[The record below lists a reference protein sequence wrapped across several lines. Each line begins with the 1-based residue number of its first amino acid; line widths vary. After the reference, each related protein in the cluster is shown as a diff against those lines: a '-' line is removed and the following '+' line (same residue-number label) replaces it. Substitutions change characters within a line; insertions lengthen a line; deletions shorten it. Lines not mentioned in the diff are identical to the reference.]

1 MTTALSV
8 ENTNVLNE
16 NNEIGPIKDMYY
28 NFERYNDIIF
38 SGIKYN
44 LSTETA
50 DVIKFLNSQ
59 FVNTDNIVSVSTP
72 VRPTRSRD
80 NLLGGSSHINNSST
94 IFKRND
100 ETGYKTHKNDKN
112 DINNME
118 DWNVSRNFKTTKIE
132 AKTGIEKQINE
143 IRVLLNK
150 ISNKNFEVQKELI
163 IKEVLNFINELEKI
177 EADEQTE
184 GGGEQTDDG
193 KPIEASTAGSSS
205 VSSSPAK
212 STIADLSK
220 IVKSIFDI
228 ASSNKFFSEL
238 YAELYKC
245 LVDKFSVFNDI
256 LTDFIGNFT
265 KTIDDI
271 NYIDPNENYDGF
283 CDYTKSNDKRHA
295 LSSFILNLMKK
306 KCVGVE
312 TVLPIVS
319 HFLNVSIKYISEPN
333 RTNEIEE
340 IAENI
345 FIFVS
350 QGHAVFR
357 SSNPEYWNSEI
368 MGLISNISA
377 MKLKEHPSISNRII
391 FKYNDMV
398 DAMKNGSTPLN
409 K

>member
-28 NFERYNDIIF
+28 NFERYNDIMF

-80 NLLGGSSHINNSST
+80 NLLGGSSHNNST

-177 EADEQTE
+177 EADEQT
-184 GGGEQTDDG
+184 DDG
-193 KPIEASTAGSSS
+193 EPVEALVSSIS
-205 VSSSPAK
+205 ISSSPAK
-212 STIADLSK
+212 TTITDLSK

-312 TVLPIVS
+312 IVLPIVS

-357 SSNPEYWNSEI
+357 GSNPDYWNNEI
-368 MGLISNISA
+368 MTIISKISA
-377 MKLKEHPSISNRII
+377 MKLKEHPSMSNRII

-398 DAMKNGSTPLN
+398 DAMKNGS
-409 K
+409 KK